1 MKHNSSG
8 IKALI
13 LILIFLSYSCEKDE
27 FNNFEKSNFN
37 TAPSDKVFNFLEK
50 QNEKTAK
57 TNDSFITS
65 YDSEIDYEEIT
76 NSDEELAVINV
87 NTLLPD
93 SYSRVLLLEVNGVLE
108 NVVVTLSLND
118 NTDQNVFSGD
128 MLITDLDGNFI
139 KAFKIENDILVSEY
153 LNYVNK
159 SISSKSFNKSINEND
174 GCEDCVFT
182 VCSWCQLDEVV
193 VTPTPP
199 IKYVSITILYP
210 IDGGGDGDSSNDWNY
225 GGGGSGSA
233 NNPNNDENDDADD
246 DQDPC
251 DEMNSMEN
259 DNELKEKLVEMQN
272 NTSLDRETGYLI
284 NHDGVAFDSIEGEP
298 NADEI
303 NFSVN
308 GSIDGFMHTHVLPNG
323 SSIFSPDDILALFQ
337 LYNDGHI
344 NNTSTFI
351 MMVVTAHG
359 TSYTLMINDPV
370 TFAQFGQSTLL
381 NAYNDFDLQIGAQ
394 YYLLNEVYGI
404 DSITARELSVL
415 QAIENSGLSLF
426 KGNENFDDWKE
437 IKRNKANT
445 ETVEVDCN

>member
-1 MKHNSSG
+1 M
-8 IKALI
+8 
-13 LILIFLSYSCEKDE
+13 
-27 FNNFEKSNFN
+27 
-37 TAPSDKVFNFLEK
+37 EK

-65 YDSEIDYEEIT
+65 YGSEIDFEEIT

-93 SYSRVLLLEVNGVLE
+93 SYSRILLLEVNGVLE

-118 NTDQNVFSGD
+118 NTGQNVFSGD

-153 LNYVNK
+153 LNYDNK

-199 IKYVSITILYP
+199 IKYISITILYP

-225 GGGGSGSA
+225 GGGGGSA
-233 NNPNNDENDDADD
+233 KNSNNDEDDNVDD
-246 DQDPC
+246 EQDPC
-251 DEMNSMEN
+251 DEINNMEN
-259 DNELKEKLVEMQN
+259 DNDLKEKLVELQN
-272 NTSLDRETGYLI
+272 NTSLDHETGYLI
-284 NHDGVAFDSIEGEP
+284 YHDGVAFDPVAEEHING
-298 NADEI
+298 DEMNI
-303 NFSVN
+303 PVN
-308 GSIDGFMHTHVLPNG
+308 GSIDGFLHTHVLPNG
-323 SSIFSPDDILALFQ
+323 NSIFSPDDILALFHF
-337 LYNDGHI
+337 YNNGHI

-351 MMVVTAHG
+351 MTVVTAHG

-370 TFAQFGQSTLL
+370 AFAQFGQSTLL
-381 NAYNDFDLQIGAQ
+381 NEYIDFDLQIGAQ
-394 YYLLNEVYGI
+394 YYLLNDVYGI
-404 DSITARELSVL
+404 ESITARELAVL
-415 QAIENSGLSLF
+415 EAIENSGLS
-426 KGNENFDDWKE
+426 
-437 IKRNKANT
+437 
-445 ETVEVDCN
+445 